1 VANVLGSQLNDPVSR
16 RTLLRATAAACVLST
31 TRHAAN
37 AESQRPTA
45 PGVNALQLATVNG
58 GAGRPA
64 LFIHGFGSSKYTWR
78 RVCAGLQDVFSYHA
92 IDLPG
97 HGESPAPAD
106 FNFSIENL
114 SDVLARYVEARDFK
128 NLTIVAS
135 SLGVAITLIAML
147 RNSISLGQRVSSL
160 CVIDGACYPQTFP
173 FFVDVL
179 RWPVVGE
186 LSESV
191 APSQKVAET
200 LARLVLSYCFFDDSR
215 ITEEHIKEYA
225 GYVRHRENR
234 RAIGR
239 IARSIDTATLS
250 RYVPLLKTIKVPCL
264 LIWGS
269 EDRVIPAE
277 SGRRLQRDL
286 PNAQF
291 VAIER
296 CGHLPQEERPDDV
309 VALMRGFYKT

>member
-1 VANVLGSQLNDPVSR
+1 MSSHLKYHVSR
-16 RTLLRATAAACVLST
+16 RALLTIAACVVST
-31 TRHAAN
+31 AHRPAS

-45 PGVNALQLATVNG
+45 AGVIAPQLATFSG
-58 GAGRPA
+58 GAGPPA

-78 RVCAGLQDVFSYHA
+78 RVCGGLQDIFSYHG

-106 FNFSIENL
+106 FDFSVENL
-114 SDVLARYVEARDFK
+114 SDALARYIEARDFK

-135 SLGVAITLIAML
+135 SLGATITLIAML
-147 RNSISLGQRVSSL
+147 RNSISLSQRVSSL
-160 CVIDGACYPQTFP
+160 CILDGACYPQTLP
-173 FFVDVL
+173 FFVDLL
-179 RWPVVGE
+179 RWPVIGK
-186 LSESV
+186 LSEDV
-191 APSQKVAET
+191 TPSQKVAET
-200 LARLVLSYCFFDDSR
+200 LARLVLGYCFFDGSR
-215 ITEEHIKEYA
+215 ITEKHINEYA

-239 IARSIDTATLS
+239 IARSIDTTTLA
-250 RYVPLLKTIKVPCL
+250 RYVPLLKTINVPSL

-269 EDRVIPAE
+269 EDRVIPIE

-291 VAIER
+291 FAVER

-309 VALMRGFYKT
+309 VSLIRRFHRST

>member
-1 VANVLGSQLNDPVSR
+1 MGGQLSDLVSR
-16 RTLLRATAAACVLST
+16 RTLLTAAAATCVLSIPH
-31 TRHAAN
+31 RPAS

-45 PGVNALQLATVNG
+45 PGVDALQLATASG
-58 GAGRPA
+58 GAGPPA

-97 HGESPAPAD
+97 HGESAAPAD

-114 SDVLARYVEARDFK
+114 SDVLTRYIESRDFK
-128 NLTIVAS
+128 NLTVVAS
-135 SLGVAITLIAML
+135 SLGATITLLAML
-147 RNSISLGQRVSSL
+147 RNATSLSQRVSSL
-160 CVIDGACYPQTFP
+160 CIIDGACYPQTLP
-173 FFVDVL
+173 FFVDLL

-191 APSQKVAET
+191 APSQKIAET
-200 LARLVLSYCFFDDSR
+200 LARLVLGYCFFDSSR
-215 ITEEHIKEYA
+215 ITQEHIKEYA
-225 GYVRHRENR
+225 GYVRHSENR

-239 IARSIDTATLS
+239 IARSIDATTLA
-250 RYVPLLKTIKVPCL
+250 RYVPLLKTIKIPSL

-269 EDRVIPAE
+269 EDRVIPVE

-309 VALMRGFYKT
+309 VALLRGFYKPA

>member
-1 VANVLGSQLNDPVSR
+1 
-16 RTLLRATAAACVLST
+16 LLTAAATACVLST
-31 TRHAAN
+31 THRPAS
-37 AESQRPTA
+37 AESQRPAA
-45 PGVNALQLATVNG
+45 PGVNALQLATING
-58 GAGRPA
+58 GAGPPA

-78 RVCAGLQDVFSYHA
+78 RVCGGLRDIFSYDA

-106 FNFSIENL
+106 FDFSVENL
-114 SDVLARYVEARDFK
+114 SDVLTRYIEARNFR

-135 SLGVAITLIAML
+135 SLGAAITLIAML
-147 RNSISLGQRVSSL
+147 RNSTSLGQRVSSL
-160 CVIDGACYPQTFP
+160 CIIDGACYPQTFP
-173 FFVDVL
+173 FFIDLL

-191 APSQKVAET
+191 TPSQEMAEA
-200 LARLVLSYCFFDDSR
+200 LAKLVLGYCFFDGSR

-239 IARSIDTATLS
+239 IARSIDTTTLS
-250 RYVPLLKTIKVPCL
+250 RYVPLLKTIRVPCL
-264 LIWGS
+264 LVWGS
-269 EDRVIPAE
+269 EDRVIPVE

-291 VAIER
+291 FAVER
-296 CGHLPQEERPDDV
+296 CGHLPQEERPDEV
-309 VALMRGFYKT
+309 VSLIRRFRLST

>member
-1 VANVLGSQLNDPVSR
+1 MGNQLNDHVSR
-16 RTLLRATAAACVLST
+16 RALLTAAACILST
-31 TRHAAN
+31 AHGPAA
-37 AESQRPTA
+37 AQSQRPTA
-45 PGVNALQLATVNG
+45 PGISAPQLAAVSG
-58 GAGRPA
+58 GAGPPA

-78 RVCAGLQDVFSYHA
+78 RVCAGLQDVFSCHA

-106 FNFSIENL
+106 FDFSVENL
-114 SDVLARYVEARDFK
+114 SDVVARYIESRDFK
-128 NLTIVAS
+128 NLTVVAS
-135 SLGVAITLIAML
+135 SLGATVTLLAML
-147 RNSISLGQRVSSL
+147 RNAISLGQRVSSL
-160 CVIDGACYPQTFP
+160 CIIDGACYPQTLP
-173 FFVDVL
+173 FFVDLL

-191 APSQKVAET
+191 APSQQAAEV
-200 LARLVLSYCFFDDSR
+200 LARLVLGYCFFDDSR

-250 RYVPLLKTIKVPCL
+250 RYVPLLKTIKIPSL
-264 LIWGS
+264 LIWGR
-269 EDRVIPAE
+269 EDRVIPIE
-277 SGRRLQRDL
+277 SGRRLHRDL
-286 PNAQF
+286 ANAQF
-291 VAIER
+291 FAVER

-309 VALMRGFYKT
+309 VSLMNRFYKT

>member
-1 VANVLGSQLNDPVSR
+1 MGSLLNDPISR
-16 RTLLRATAAACVLST
+16 RTLLAAAATAGVLSIPH
-31 TRHAAN
+31 RPAS

-45 PGVNALQLATVNG
+45 PGVDALQLATVSG
-58 GAGRPA
+58 GAGPPA

-97 HGESPAPAD
+97 HGESPASAD
-106 FNFSIENL
+106 FDFSIENL
-114 SDVLARYVEARDFK
+114 SDVLARYIESRDFK
-128 NLTIVAS
+128 NLTVVAS
-135 SLGVAITLIAML
+135 SLGATITLLAML
-147 RNSISLGQRVSSL
+147 RNAISLSQRVSSL
-160 CVIDGACYPQTFP
+160 CIIDGACYPQTLP
-173 FFVDVL
+173 FFVDLL
-179 RWPVVGE
+179 RWPVIGG
-186 LSESV
+186 LSEGV
-191 APSQKVAET
+191 APSQEVAET
-200 LARLVLSYCFFDDSR
+200 LARLVLGYCFFESSR

-239 IARSIDTATLS
+239 IARSIDTAMLA
-250 RYVPLLKTIKVPCL
+250 RYVPLLKTIKAPSL

-269 EDRVIPAE
+269 EDRVIPIE

-309 VALMRGFYKT
+309 VPLIRRFHRST

>member
-1 VANVLGSQLNDPVSR
+1 VGSQLNDHVSR
-16 RTLLRATAAACVLST
+16 RTLLTAAASACVLST
-31 TRHAAN
+31 AHRPAS
-37 AESQRPTA
+37 AERQKPVTPS
-45 PGVNALQLATVNG
+45 VNALQLAATNG
-58 GAGRPA
+58 GAGPPA

-97 HGESPAPAD
+97 HGESPAAAD
-106 FNFSIENL
+106 FDFSVENL
-114 SDVLARYVEARDFK
+114 SDVLTRYIESRDFK

-135 SLGVAITLIAML
+135 SLGAAITLIAML
-147 RNSISLGQRVSSL
+147 RNSISLSQRVSSL
-160 CVIDGACYPQTFP
+160 CIIDGACYPQSLP
-173 FFVDVL
+173 FFVDLL
-179 RWPVVGE
+179 RWPVIGK
-186 LSESV
+186 LSEDV
-191 APSQKVAET
+191 APSQEVAET
-200 LARLVLSYCFFDDSR
+200 LARLVLGYCFFDGSR

-239 IARSIDTATLS
+239 IARSIDTTTLA
-250 RYVPLLKTIKVPCL
+250 RYVPLLKTIKTPCL

-269 EDRVIPAE
+269 EDRVVPVKN
-277 SGRRLQRDL
+277 GRRLQRDL

-291 VAIER
+291 FAVER

-309 VALMRGFYKT
+309 VSLIRRFSKST